1 MLSKQGIRTIE
12 PSEISDQEIIKKN
25 LLVEKQR

>member
-1 MLSKQGIRTIE
+1 MLSKQGIRMIE
-12 PSEISDQEIIKKN
+12 PNEISDQEIIKKN